1 MNENR
6 AYWNSSKCCWEIAIS
21 EPAGDR
27 YEHVMRHANSVCQML
42 KDQGIKYID
51 AYIDK
56 YHNYHLLLVTDP
68 NWYMENEDDIK
79 SWAAASGIEV
89 ALNGMVLEF
98 KTKEE
103 KMMFMLRW

>member
-1 MNENR
+1 MNNIR

-27 YEHVMRHANSVCQML
+27 YEHVMRHANSVSQML
-42 KDQGIKYID
+42 KDQGTKYVD
-51 AYIDK
+51 AYVSR
-56 YHNYHLLLVTDP
+56 YQNYHLLLVTDA
-68 NWYMENEDDIK
+68 NWYLDNEEEMK
-79 SWAAASGIEV
+79 TWSEETGVEF

-98 KTKEE
+98 KTQEE